1 LTNANKNYH
10 RATNNNIRLI
20 ITTTNNAQLQLTA
33 NVGLMVN
40 TINNKQQISNHI
52 KLIIDR
58 TNNAQPQ
65 HTTTL
70 C

>member
-1 LTNANKNYH
+1 ML
-10 RATNNNIRLI
+10 
-20 ITTTNNAQLQLTA
+20 ITTTNNAQLQLTT

-40 TINNKQQISNHI
+40 TINNRQQISNHI

-65 HTTTL
+65 HTTNIEQPTTTL
-70 C
+70 D